1 MNPQVRCMM
10 LYIILITIAIAATI
24 LLSEVSRKGKT
35 KRAEGAEA
43 RLSIGIC
50 DPFTADSILT
60 VIAPYSERH
69 PEFSI
74 YITYA
79 DEGKLMSGYN
89 GGSFDAVFVK
99 DGHDAAAK
107 AVRLRRSPL
116 LARNADLTVEPDGDE
131 YVTMHMICR
140 KEFPAV
146 SQLFDDGRLK

>member
-10 LYIILITIAIAATI
+10 LYIIITIAIAATI
-24 LLSEVSRKGKT
+24 LLSAVSRKGKT

-116 LARNADLTVEPDGDE
+116 LARYADLPVEPDGDE